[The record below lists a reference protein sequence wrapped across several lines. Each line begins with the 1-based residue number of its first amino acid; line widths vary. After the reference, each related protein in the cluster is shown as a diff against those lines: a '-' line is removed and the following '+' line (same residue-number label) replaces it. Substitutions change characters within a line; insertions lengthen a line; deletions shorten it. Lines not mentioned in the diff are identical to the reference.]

1 MRKQMTDIYTA
12 SDEEIAKMSEL
23 PEQEESASSGSESE
37 DTQTEVTESVASDEK
52 TPESTDSEENSE
64 NVDNQKD
71 SDIKENNQEPSNEEI
86 DYKGFYDTVMAPIKA
101 NGHTIQLKSQDEV
114 VKLIQQGANYT
125 KKMQELAPYRK
136 AALMLKDNDLLDEN
150 KLSFLIDLQ
159 KGDSAAVSK
168 FLKDNNIDPLD
179 IDTDKANEYKPGT
192 HLVSDGYIKF
202 KDAYENLCS
211 TEQGSAT
218 AKMFDSYDE
227 QSQHKLIERPELMQ
241 MLHEQVQA
249 GFYQTVC
256 DEITRQKM
264 LGIIPAN
271 MSFLDAYERVGTP
284 MLQSQLAEHQNKPI
298 TSQPRVAPTGYANS
312 RQAKSANPTKISNSK
327 VTSTTPNY
335 LAMSDEEFEKQFGN
349 IHY

>member
-1 MRKQMTDIYTA
+1 MTDIYTA

-23 PEQEESASSGSESE
+23 PEQEDSASSGSESE
-37 DTQTEVTESVASDEK
+37 DTQTEATESVASDEN
-52 TPESTDSEENSE
+52 TPESTDSEDNSE

-192 HLVSDGYIKF
+192 HLVSDSYIKF

-211 TEQGSAT
+211 TEQGSTT

-264 LGIIPAN
+264 LGTIPAN

-335 LAMSDEEFEKQFGN
+335 LSMSDEEFEKQFGN